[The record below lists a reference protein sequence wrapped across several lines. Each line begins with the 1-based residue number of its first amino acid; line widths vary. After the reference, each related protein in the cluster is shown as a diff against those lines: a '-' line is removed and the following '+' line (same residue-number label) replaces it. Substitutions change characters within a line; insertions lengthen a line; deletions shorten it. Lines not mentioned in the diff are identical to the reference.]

1 MARKPRDHVNTQ
13 LLGRRTITEHSSF
26 IQNMHELIE
35 SFAAFHLMR
44 IFSAPV
50 VQQKHNNNLIL
61 AITQMNRLVHDQMR
75 GTIQHNTNDGILDP
89 LSPLSPQQSLGS
101 FLYRSRF
108 ITACYVVRS

>member
-1 MARKPRDHVNTQ
+1 MARKPRHHVNTQ
-13 LLGRRTITEHSSF
+13 LLERRTITEHSSF

-61 AITQMNRLVHDQMR
+61 AITQMNRLVHDQML

-89 LSPLSPQQSLGS
+89 SPPSPPNNPSAV
-101 FLYRSRF
+101 FC
-108 ITACYVVRS
+108 TVVGLWLHVM